1 MITGNYGCLAA
12 AVLCLCA
19 LALVVPVELSSEV
32 VTNHWHVTLKE
43 PLKTG
48 EVRDLIKG
56 SGFSV
61 IDKVSNSK

>member
-1 MITGNYGCLAA
+1 M
-12 AVLCLCA
+12 CA

-32 VTNHWHVTLKE
+32 VTNLWHVMLKE
-43 PLKTG
+43 PLKTS
-48 EVRDLIKG
+48 EVRELIKG

>member
-12 AVLCLCA
+12 AVLSLCA
-19 LALVVPVELSSEV
+19 LVEPVELSSEF

-43 PLKTG
+43 PLKTD
-48 EVRDLIKG
+48 EVRNLIKG

-61 IDKVSNSK
+61 IDKVSNVK

>member
-1 MITGNYGCLAA
+1 MITRKYGCLAA

-19 LALVVPVELSSEV
+19 LVVPVELSSEF

-43 PLKTG
+43 PLKTD